1 MSDERDFQP
10 GDGFAD
16 FGFTRVGAKEKQAR
30 VRGVFDSVAR
40 RYDLMN
46 DMMSL
51 GLHRVWK
58 RFTVHLSGVGPGQQ
72 VLDLAGGTG
81 DLAAALVERVGGDG
95 SVTLADINA
104 AMLAQGRRKLLDGG
118 FLRGLRYAQVNAEAL
133 PFADRSFDCVTMA
146 FGLRNVTDKARA
158 LQEIHRVLRPA
169 GQLLVLEFSRL
180 RVPALEPLYD
190 LYSFKIL
197 PWLGARMAGDGD
209 SYRYL
214 AESIRM
220 HPAQE
225 ELAEMMVAAG
235 FDECSWFN
243 LSAGVVALH
252 RAVKL

>member
-1 MSDERDFQP
+1 MSDDRDTRP
-10 GDGFAD
+10 GGGHAD
-16 FGFTRVGAKEKQAR
+16 FGFKRVPVREKRAR
-30 VRGVFDSVAR
+30 VRGVFDSVAG

-51 GLHRVWK
+51 GLHRIWK

-81 DLAAALVERVGGDG
+81 DLARALVKRVGNEG

-104 AMLAQGRRKLLDGG
+104 AMLAQGRRKLLDAGV
-118 FLRGLRYAQVNAEAL
+118 LHGLRYAQVNAEAL

-146 FGLRNVTDKARA
+146 FGLRNVTDKKRA
-158 LQEIHRVLRPA
+158 LREIHRVLRPA

-180 RVPALEPLYD
+180 RVRALEPLYD
-190 LYSFKIL
+190 LYSFRML
-197 PWLGARMAGDGD
+197 PWLGARVAGDGD

-220 HPAQE
+220 HPAQD
-225 ELAEMMVAAG
+225 ELAEMMMEAG
-235 FDECSWFN
+235 FDDCRWFN

-252 RAVKL
+252 KAVKL